1 MESRRFPSLR
11 GRLKEQVMDNVRE
24 ELDRLIQ
31 QRRLGYSEISR
42 LLGRNAAYIQQFIKR
57 GSPRK
62 LDDADRRLLARF
74 FGVDEQVLG
83 GPPPAMRDG
92 LVEVPMLNVDAS
104 AGFGAVAESES
115 AHTRFGFDERW
126 LARLTRAKGTS
137 LSIINVAGD
146 SMEPTLSSGDEV
158 LVDGSDQSSRLRDG
172 IYVLRADDALVV
184 KRVTLKPG
192 GRKITISSDN
202 PAYPSW
208 DDVDRSDIQI
218 VGRVIWF
225 GRAL

>member
-1 MESRRFPSLR
+1 MEH
-11 GRLKEQVMDNVRE
+11 VRE

-31 QRRLGYSEISR
+31 QRRLGYSAISR
-42 LLGRNAAYIQQFIKR
+42 MIGRNSAYIQQFIKR
-57 GSPRK
+57 GSPRR
-62 LDDADRRLLARF
+62 LDDNDRRTLASF
-74 FGVDEQVLG
+74 FGVDEHVLG
-83 GPPPAMRDG
+83 GPTLPVRDG
-92 LVEVPMLNVDAS
+92 LVEIPVLDVDAS
-104 AGFGAVAESES
+104 AGFGAIAESET

-126 LARLTRAKGTS
+126 LKRLTPAKSPS
-137 LSIINVAGD
+137 LSIIHVLGD
-146 SMEPTLSSGDEV
+146 SMEPTLSDGDEV
-158 LVDGSDQSSRLRDG
+158 MVDASDHGSRLRDG

-208 DDVDRSDIQI
+208 DDVDRSGIQV

-225 GRAL
+225 GRAI

>member
-1 MESRRFPSLR
+1 MEH
-11 GRLKEQVMDNVRE
+11 VRE

-31 QRRLGYSEISR
+31 QRRLGYSSISR
-42 LLGRNAAYIQQFIKR
+42 MIGRNSSYIQQFIKR

-62 LDDADRRLLARF
+62 LDDDDRRTLASF

-83 GPPPAMRDG
+83 GPPARMRDG
-92 LVEVPMLNVDAS
+92 LIEIPVLNVDAS
-104 AGFGAVAESES
+104 AGFGAIAESET

-126 LARLTRAKGTS
+126 LGRLTRAKSAS
-137 LSIINVAGD
+137 LSIIHVLGD
-146 SMEPTLSSGDEV
+146 SMEPTLSDGDEV
-158 LVDGSDQSSRLRDG
+158 LVDASDQGSRLRDG

-202 PAYPSW
+202 SAYPSW
-208 DDVDRSDIQI
+208 DDVDRSEIQV

-225 GRAL
+225 GRAV

>member
-1 MESRRFPSLR
+1 MEH
-11 GRLKEQVMDNVRE
+11 VRE

-31 QRRLGYSEISR
+31 QRRLGYSSISR
-42 LLGRNAAYIQQFIKR
+42 MIGRNSSYIQQFIKR

-62 LDDADRRLLARF
+62 LDDDDRRTLASF

-83 GPPPAMRDG
+83 GPPAPMRDG
-92 LVEVPMLNVDAS
+92 LIEIPVLNVDAS
-104 AGFGAVAESES
+104 AGFGAIAESET

-126 LARLTRAKGTS
+126 LGRLTRAKSAS
-137 LSIINVAGD
+137 LSIIHVLGD
-146 SMEPTLSSGDEV
+146 SMEPTLSDGDEV
-158 LVDGSDQSSRLRDG
+158 LVDASDQGSRLRDG

-202 PAYPSW
+202 SAYPSW
-208 DDVDRSDIQI
+208 DDVDRSEIQV

>member
-1 MESRRFPSLR
+1 MEH
-11 GRLKEQVMDNVRE
+11 VRE

-31 QRRLGYSEISR
+31 QRRIGYSSISR
-42 LLGRNAAYIQQFIKR
+42 MIGRNSSYIQQFIKR

-62 LDDADRRLLARF
+62 LDDDDRRTLASF

-83 GPPPAMRDG
+83 GPPAPMRDG
-92 LVEVPMLNVDAS
+92 LIEIPVLNVDAS
-104 AGFGAVAESES
+104 AGFGAIAESET

-126 LARLTRAKGTS
+126 LGRLTRAKSAS
-137 LSIINVAGD
+137 LSIIHVLGD
-146 SMEPTLSSGDEV
+146 SMEPTLSDGDEV
-158 LVDGSDQSSRLRDG
+158 LVDASDQGSRLRDG

-202 PAYPSW
+202 SAYPSW
-208 DDVDRSDIQI
+208 DDVDRSEIQV

-225 GRAL
+225 GRAV

>member
-1 MESRRFPSLR
+1 ME
-11 GRLKEQVMDNVRE
+11 QVRE

-31 QRRLGYSEISR
+31 QRRLGYSAISR
-42 LLGRNAAYIQQFIKR
+42 MIGRNSAYIQQFIKR
-57 GSPRK
+57 GSPRR
-62 LDDADRRLLARF
+62 LDDNDRRTLASF

-83 GPPPAMRDG
+83 GPPLPARDG
-92 LVEVPMLNVDAS
+92 LVEIPVLDVDAS
-104 AGFGAVAESES
+104 AGFGAIAESET
-115 AHTRFGFDERW
+115 AHARFGFDERW
-126 LARLTRAKGTS
+126 LKRLTPAKSPS
-137 LSIINVAGD
+137 LSIIHVLGD
-146 SMEPTLSSGDEV
+146 SMEPTLSDGDEV
-158 LVDGSDQSSRLRDG
+158 MVDASDHGSRLRDG

-208 DDVDRSDIQI
+208 DDVDRSGIQV

-225 GRAL
+225 GRAI

>member
-1 MESRRFPSLR
+1 MEH
-11 GRLKEQVMDNVRE
+11 VRE

-31 QRRLGYSEISR
+31 QRRLGYSSISR
-42 LLGRNAAYIQQFIKR
+42 MIGRNSSYIQQFIKR

-62 LDDADRRLLARF
+62 LDDDDRRTLASF

-83 GPPPAMRDG
+83 GPPAPMRDG
-92 LVEVPMLNVDAS
+92 LIEIPVFNVDAS
-104 AGFGAVAESES
+104 AGFGAIAESET

-126 LARLTRAKGTS
+126 LGRLTRAKSAS
-137 LSIINVAGD
+137 LSIIHVLGD
-146 SMEPTLSSGDEV
+146 SMEPTLSDGDEV
-158 LVDGSDQSSRLRDG
+158 LVDASDQGSRLRDG

-202 PAYPSW
+202 SAYPSW
-208 DDVDRSDIQI
+208 DDVDRSEIQV

-225 GRAL
+225 GRAV

>member
-1 MESRRFPSLR
+1 MQAME
-11 GRLKEQVMDNVRE
+11 QVRE

-31 QRRLGYSEISR
+31 QRRLGYSSISR
-42 LLGRNAAYIQQFIKR
+42 LIGRNSSYIQQFIKR
-57 GSPRK
+57 GSPRR
-62 LDDADRRLLARF
+62 LDDNDRRTLASF

-83 GPPPAMRDG
+83 GPPLTVRDG
-92 LVEVPMLNVDAS
+92 LVEIPVLDVDAS
-104 AGFGAVAESES
+104 AGFGAIAESET

-126 LARLTRAKGTS
+126 LKRLTPAKSPS
-137 LSIINVAGD
+137 LSIIHVLGD
-146 SMEPTLSSGDEV
+146 SMEPTLSDGDEV
-158 LVDGSDQSSRLRDG
+158 MVDASDHGSRLRDG

-208 DDVDRSDIQI
+208 DDVDRSGIQV

-225 GRAL
+225 GRAI

>member
-1 MESRRFPSLR
+1 MEH
-11 GRLKEQVMDNVRE
+11 VRE

-31 QRRLGYSEISR
+31 QRRLGYSAISR
-42 LLGRNAAYIQQFIKR
+42 LIGRNSSYIQQFIKR

-62 LDDADRRLLARF
+62 LDDDDRRVLASF

-83 GPPPAMRDG
+83 GPPAPIRDG
-92 LVEVPMLNVDAS
+92 LIEIPVLNVDAS
-104 AGFGAVAESES
+104 AGFGAIAESET

-126 LARLTRAKGTS
+126 LAALTRAKSAS
-137 LSIINVAGD
+137 LSIIHVLGD
-146 SMEPTLSSGDEV
+146 SMEPTLSHGDEV
-158 LVDGSDQSSRLRDG
+158 LVDASGEGSRLRDG

-202 PAYPSW
+202 SAYPSW
-208 DDVDRSDIQI
+208 DDVDRSEIQI

-225 GRAL
+225 GRAI

>member
-1 MESRRFPSLR
+1 MEH
-11 GRLKEQVMDNVRE
+11 VRE

-31 QRRLGYSEISR
+31 QRRLGYSSISR
-42 LLGRNAAYIQQFIKR
+42 MIGRNSSYIQQFIKR

-62 LDDADRRLLARF
+62 LDDDDRRTLASF

-83 GPPPAMRDG
+83 GPPAPMRDG
-92 LVEVPMLNVDAS
+92 LIQIPVLNVDAS
-104 AGFGAVAESES
+104 AGFGAIAESET

-126 LARLTRAKGTS
+126 LARLTRAKSAS
-137 LSIINVAGD
+137 LSIIHVLGD
-146 SMEPTLSSGDEV
+146 SMEPTLSDGDEV
-158 LVDGSDQSSRLRDG
+158 LVDASDQGSRLRDG

-202 PAYPSW
+202 SAYPSW
-208 DDVDRSDIQI
+208 DDVDRSEIQV

-225 GRAL
+225 GRAV

>member
-1 MESRRFPSLR
+1 MEH
-11 GRLKEQVMDNVRE
+11 VRE

-31 QRRLGYSEISR
+31 QRRLGYSSISR
-42 LLGRNAAYIQQFIKR
+42 MIGRNSSYIQQFIKR

-62 LDDADRRLLARF
+62 LDDDDRRTLASF

-83 GPPPAMRDG
+83 GPPAPMRDG
-92 LVEVPMLNVDAS
+92 LIEIPVLNVDAS
-104 AGFGAVAESES
+104 AGFGAIAESET

-126 LARLTRAKGTS
+126 LARLTRAKSAS
-137 LSIINVAGD
+137 LSIIHVLGD
-146 SMEPTLSSGDEV
+146 SMEPTLSDGDEV
-158 LVDGSDQSSRLRDG
+158 LVDASDQGTRLRDG

-202 PAYPSW
+202 SAYPSW
-208 DDVDRSDIQI
+208 DDVDRSEIQV

-225 GRAL
+225 GRAV

>member
-1 MESRRFPSLR
+1 MEH
-11 GRLKEQVMDNVRE
+11 VRE

-31 QRRLGYSEISR
+31 QRRLGYSSISR
-42 LLGRNAAYIQQFIKR
+42 MIGRNSSYIQQFIKR

-62 LDDADRRLLARF
+62 LDDDDRRTLASF

-83 GPPPAMRDG
+83 GPPAPMRDG
-92 LVEVPMLNVDAS
+92 LIEIPVLNVDAS
-104 AGFGAVAESES
+104 AVFGAIAESET

-126 LARLTRAKGTS
+126 LGRLTRAKSAS
-137 LSIINVAGD
+137 LSIIHVLGD
-146 SMEPTLSSGDEV
+146 SMEPTLSDGDEV
-158 LVDGSDQSSRLRDG
+158 LVDASDQGSRLRDG

-202 PAYPSW
+202 SAYPSW
-208 DDVDRSDIQI
+208 DDVDRSEIQV

-225 GRAL
+225 GRAV

>member
-1 MESRRFPSLR
+1 MEH
-11 GRLKEQVMDNVRE
+11 VRE

-31 QRRLGYSEISR
+31 QRRLGYSSISR
-42 LLGRNAAYIQQFIKR
+42 MIGRNSSYIQQFIKR

-62 LDDADRRLLARF
+62 LDDDDRRTLAGF

-83 GPPPAMRDG
+83 GPPAPMRDG
-92 LVEVPMLNVDAS
+92 LIEIPVLNVDAS
-104 AGFGAVAESES
+104 AGFGAIAESET

-126 LARLTRAKGTS
+126 LARLTRAKSAS
-137 LSIINVAGD
+137 LSIIHVLGD
-146 SMEPTLSSGDEV
+146 SMEPSLSDGDEV
-158 LVDGSDQSSRLRDG
+158 LVDASDQGSRLRDG

-202 PAYPSW
+202 SAYPSW
-208 DDVDRSDIQI
+208 DDVDRSEIQV

-225 GRAL
+225 GRAV

>member
-1 MESRRFPSLR
+1 MEH
-11 GRLKEQVMDNVRE
+11 VRE

-31 QRRLGYSEISR
+31 ERRLGYSSISR
-42 LLGRNAAYIQQFIKR
+42 MIGRNSSYIQQFIKR

-62 LDDADRRLLARF
+62 LDDDDRRTLASF

-83 GPPPAMRDG
+83 GPPAPMRDG
-92 LVEVPMLNVDAS
+92 LIEIPVLNVDAS
-104 AGFGAVAESES
+104 AGFGAIAESET

-126 LARLTRAKGTS
+126 LGRLTRAKSAS
-137 LSIINVAGD
+137 LSIIHVLGD
-146 SMEPTLSSGDEV
+146 SMEPTLSDGDEV
-158 LVDGSDQSSRLRDG
+158 LVDASDQGSRLRDG

-202 PAYPSW
+202 SAYPSW
-208 DDVDRSDIQI
+208 DDVDRSEIQV

-225 GRAL
+225 GRAV

>member
-1 MESRRFPSLR
+1 MEH
-11 GRLKEQVMDNVRE
+11 VRE

-31 QRRLGYSEISR
+31 QRRLGYSSISR
-42 LLGRNAAYIQQFIKR
+42 MIGRNPSYIQQFIKR

-62 LDDADRRLLARF
+62 LDDDDRRTLASF

-83 GPPPAMRDG
+83 GPPAPIRDG
-92 LVEVPMLNVDAS
+92 LIEIPVLNVDAS
-104 AGFGAVAESES
+104 AGFGAIAESET

-126 LARLTRAKGTS
+126 LGRLTRAKSAS
-137 LSIINVAGD
+137 LSIIHVLGD
-146 SMEPTLSSGDEV
+146 SMEPTLSDGDEV
-158 LVDGSDQSSRLRDG
+158 LVDASDQGSRLRDG

-202 PAYPSW
+202 SAYPSW
-208 DDVDRSDIQI
+208 DDVDRSEIQV

-225 GRAL
+225 GRAV

>member
-1 MESRRFPSLR
+1 
-11 GRLKEQVMDNVRE
+11 MDNVRE

-158 LVDGSDQSSRLRDG
+158 LVDASDQSSRLRDG

-202 PAYPSW
+202 PSYPSW
-208 DDVDRSDIQI
+208 DDVDRADIQI

>member
-1 MESRRFPSLR
+1 ME
-11 GRLKEQVMDNVRE
+11 NVRE

-74 FGVDEQVLG
+74 FGVDEQILG
-83 GPPPAMRDG
+83 GPPPTLRDG

-158 LVDGSDQSSRLRDG
+158 LVDASDQSSRLRDG

>member
-1 MESRRFPSLR
+1 MEH
-11 GRLKEQVMDNVRE
+11 VRE

-31 QRRLGYSEISR
+31 QRRLGYSSISR
-42 LLGRNAAYIQQFIKR
+42 MIGRNASYIQQFIKR

-62 LDDADRRLLARF
+62 LDDDDRRTLASF

-83 GPPPAMRDG
+83 GPPAPMRDG
-92 LVEVPMLNVDAS
+92 LIEIPVLNVDAS
-104 AGFGAVAESES
+104 AGFGAIAESET

-126 LARLTRAKGTS
+126 LGRLTRAKSAS
-137 LSIINVAGD
+137 LSIIHVLGD
-146 SMEPTLSSGDEV
+146 SMEPTLSDGDEV
-158 LVDGSDQSSRLRDG
+158 LVDASDQGSRLRDG

-202 PAYPSW
+202 SAYPSW
-208 DDVDRSDIQI
+208 DDVDRSEIQV

-225 GRAL
+225 GRAV

>member
-1 MESRRFPSLR
+1 MEH
-11 GRLKEQVMDNVRE
+11 VRE

-31 QRRLGYSEISR
+31 QRRLGYSSISR
-42 LLGRNAAYIQQFIKR
+42 MIGRNSSYIQQFIKR

-62 LDDADRRLLARF
+62 LDDDDRRTLASF

-83 GPPPAMRDG
+83 GPPAPMRDG
-92 LVEVPMLNVDAS
+92 LIEIPVLNVDAS
-104 AGFGAVAESES
+104 AGFGAIAESET

-126 LARLTRAKGTS
+126 LGRLTRAKSAS
-137 LSIINVAGD
+137 LSIIHVLGD
-146 SMEPTLSSGDEV
+146 SMEPTLSDGDEV
-158 LVDGSDQSSRLRDG
+158 LVDASDHGSRLRDG

-202 PAYPSW
+202 SAYPSW
-208 DDVDRSDIQI
+208 DDVDRSEIQV

-225 GRAL
+225 GRAV

>member
-1 MESRRFPSLR
+1 MEH
-11 GRLKEQVMDNVRE
+11 VRE

-31 QRRLGYSEISR
+31 QRRLGYSSISR
-42 LLGRNAAYIQQFIKR
+42 MIGRNSSYIQQFIKR

-62 LDDADRRLLARF
+62 LDDDDRRTLASF

-83 GPPPAMRDG
+83 GPPAPMRDG
-92 LVEVPMLNVDAS
+92 LIEIPVLNVDAS
-104 AGFGAVAESES
+104 AGFGAIAESET

-126 LARLTRAKGTS
+126 LGRLTRAKSAS
-137 LSIINVAGD
+137 LSIIHVLGD
-146 SMEPTLSSGDEV
+146 SMEPTLSDGDEV
-158 LVDGSDQSSRLRDG
+158 QVDASDQGSRLRDG

-202 PAYPSW
+202 SAYPSW
-208 DDVDRSDIQI
+208 DDVDRSEIQV

-225 GRAL
+225 GRAV

>member
-1 MESRRFPSLR
+1 MEH
-11 GRLKEQVMDNVRE
+11 VRE

-31 QRRLGYSEISR
+31 QRRLGYSSISR
-42 LLGRNAAYIQQFIKR
+42 MIGRNSSYIQQFIKR

-62 LDDADRRLLARF
+62 LDDDDRRTLASF

-83 GPPPAMRDG
+83 GPPAPMRDG
-92 LVEVPMLNVDAS
+92 LIEIRVLNVDAS
-104 AGFGAVAESES
+104 AGFGAIAESET

-126 LARLTRAKGTS
+126 LGRLTRAKSAS
-137 LSIINVAGD
+137 LSIIHVLGD
-146 SMEPTLSSGDEV
+146 SMEPTLSDGDEV
-158 LVDGSDQSSRLRDG
+158 LVDASDQGSRLRDG

-192 GRKITISSDN
+192 GRNITISSDN
-202 PAYPSW
+202 SAYPSW
-208 DDVDRSDIQI
+208 DDVDRSEIQV

-225 GRAL
+225 GRAV

>member
-1 MESRRFPSLR
+1 MEH
-11 GRLKEQVMDNVRE
+11 VRE

-31 QRRLGYSEISR
+31 QRRLGYSSISR
-42 LLGRNAAYIQQFIKR
+42 MIGRNSSYIQQFIKR

-62 LDDADRRLLARF
+62 LDDDDRRTLASF

-83 GPPPAMRDG
+83 GPPAPIRDG
-92 LVEVPMLNVDAS
+92 LIEIPVLNVDAS
-104 AGFGAVAESES
+104 AGFGAIAESET

-126 LARLTRAKGTS
+126 LARLTRAKSAS
-137 LSIINVAGD
+137 LSIIHVLGD
-146 SMEPTLSSGDEV
+146 SMEPTLSDGDEV
-158 LVDGSDQSSRLRDG
+158 LVDASDQGSRLRDG

-202 PAYPSW
+202 SAYPSW
-208 DDVDRSDIQI
+208 DDVDRSEIQV

-225 GRAL
+225 GRAV

>member
-1 MESRRFPSLR
+1 MEH
-11 GRLKEQVMDNVRE
+11 VRE

-31 QRRLGYSEISR
+31 QRRLGYSSISR
-42 LLGRNAAYIQQFIKR
+42 MIGRNSSYIQQFIKR

-62 LDDADRRLLARF
+62 LDDDDRRTLASF
-74 FGVDEQVLG
+74 FGVDEKVLG
-83 GPPPAMRDG
+83 GPPAPMRDG
-92 LVEVPMLNVDAS
+92 LIEIPVLNVDAS
-104 AGFGAVAESES
+104 AGFGAIAESET

-126 LARLTRAKGTS
+126 LARLTRAKSAS
-137 LSIINVAGD
+137 LSIIHVLGD
-146 SMEPTLSSGDEV
+146 SMEPTLSDGDEV
-158 LVDGSDQSSRLRDG
+158 LVDASDQGSRLRDG

-202 PAYPSW
+202 SAYPSW
-208 DDVDRSDIQI
+208 DDVDRSEIQV

-225 GRAL
+225 GRAV

>member
-1 MESRRFPSLR
+1 MEH
-11 GRLKEQVMDNVRE
+11 VRE

-31 QRRLGYSEISR
+31 QRRLGYSSISR
-42 LLGRNAAYIQQFIKR
+42 MIGRNASYIQQFIKR

-62 LDDADRRLLARF
+62 LDDEDRRTLASF

-83 GPPPAMRDG
+83 GPPAPMRDG
-92 LVEVPMLNVDAS
+92 LIEIPVLNVDAS
-104 AGFGAVAESES
+104 AGFGAIAESET

-126 LARLTRAKGTS
+126 LARLTRAKSAS
-137 LSIINVAGD
+137 LSIIHVLGD
-146 SMEPTLSSGDEV
+146 SMEPTLSDGDEV
-158 LVDGSDQSSRLRDG
+158 LVDASDEGSRLRDG

-202 PAYPSW
+202 SAYPSW
-208 DDVDRSDIQI
+208 DDVDRSEIQV

-225 GRAL
+225 GRAV

>member
-1 MESRRFPSLR
+1 MEH
-11 GRLKEQVMDNVRE
+11 VRE

-31 QRRLGYSEISR
+31 QRRLGYSSISR
-42 LLGRNAAYIQQFIKR
+42 MIGRNSSYIQQFIKR

-62 LDDADRRLLARF
+62 LDDDDRRTLASF

-83 GPPPAMRDG
+83 GPPAPMRDG
-92 LVEVPMLNVDAS
+92 LIEIPVLNVDAS
-104 AGFGAVAESES
+104 AGFGAIAESET

-126 LARLTRAKGTS
+126 LARLTRAKSAS
-137 LSIINVAGD
+137 LSIIHVLGD
-146 SMEPTLSSGDEV
+146 SMEPSLSDGDEV
-158 LVDGSDQSSRLRDG
+158 LVDASDQGSRLRDG

-192 GRKITISSDN
+192 GRKITISSYN
-202 PAYPSW
+202 SAYPSW
-208 DDVDRSDIQI
+208 DDVDRSEIQV

-225 GRAL
+225 GRAV